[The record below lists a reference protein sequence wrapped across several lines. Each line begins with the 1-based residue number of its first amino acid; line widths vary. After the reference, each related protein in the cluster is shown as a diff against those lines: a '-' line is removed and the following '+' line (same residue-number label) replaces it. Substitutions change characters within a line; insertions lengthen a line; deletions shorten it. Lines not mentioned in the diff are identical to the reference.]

1 MSTVD
6 APDVRDVM
14 DARSVMDA
22 MLDARRSVKR
32 ARVTDFQLAATF
44 ADLNAV
50 VPIGEWS
57 IQGCERLVQIGGD
70 GTPEVAEFC
79 LLELAARL
87 GMTADAA
94 RVLVG
99 NALSVRHR
107 LPRAWDALDELRIEV
122 WQAHDLAGLTHD
134 LCRDDAR
141 RLDAHL
147 AGCYG
152 TMSWKR
158 IKAHVEGLKV
168 QLDPTLARDERTR
181 RLARRTVDLGESSMG
196 FTDLFAVLDTE
207 LPGTGSARPH
217 LRHCHRRSRQ
227 APPNGRSGRPPDR

>member
-181 RLARRTVDLGESSMG
+181 GLARRTVALGESSMG
-196 FTDLFAVLDTE
+196 VTDLFAVLDTE

-217 LRHCHRRSRQ
+217 LRHPHLRSRQ